1 MLKKLLTFLVP
12 ALLTAVSA
20 SANGE
25 VVGGIYYIFSGTN
38 ATVTYTC
45 DEKPSADGQNAYTG
59 DIVIPPTVNFG
70 GTDYTVTV
78 IGEGAFSRSTITSVV
93 IPEGVTLITART

>member
-1 MLKKLLTFLVP
+1 MP

-25 VVGGIYYIFSGTN
+25 VVNGIHYIFSGTN

-70 GTDYTVTV
+70 GTDYTVTE
-78 IGEGAFSRSTITSVV
+78 IGEGAFSRSTISPV
-93 IPEGVTLITART
+93 